1 MAPGPFDV
9 EISGGFGG
17 AILISDGRQLAGF
30 MVPARRRVFLRGPDG
45 EALIGGPMTV
55 SLDLGEIAFR

>member
-1 MAPGPFDV
+1 VAPGPFDV
-9 EISGGFGG
+9 E
-17 AILISDGRQLAGF
+17 ISDGRQLAGF